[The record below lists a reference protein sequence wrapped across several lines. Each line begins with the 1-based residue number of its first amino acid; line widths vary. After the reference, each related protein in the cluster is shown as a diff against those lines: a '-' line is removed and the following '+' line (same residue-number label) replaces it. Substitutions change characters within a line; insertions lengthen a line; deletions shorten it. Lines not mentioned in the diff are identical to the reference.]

1 MAIVTRTAIDMTT
14 APSLLRRLL
23 LGATVAVLAEPVR
36 RSFAQSKGIKAIA
49 FDGFVII
56 DPRPVAMRAEELFP
70 GQGARLME
78 VWRSR
83 QFEYTWLRTLSRRY
97 VDFRQVTQEALA
109 FAATATKLDLTA
121 DKRDRLMQTF
131 LELKA
136 WPDVAPALRVLKGK
150 GIRMAFLANPT
161 AKMFDAV
168 VRNSG
173 LEGLLEEHLSTD
185 RVQAYK
191 PDPRAYQMGL
201 DAFGLAREEIAFA
214 ASASWDAAGAKAF
227 GYPTFWV
234 NRTGQLGEELG
245 VTPDATGVGMADLVK
260 FVDA

>member
-1 MAIVTRTAIDMTT
+1 MTSQ
-14 APSLLRRLL
+14 SLLPRRLL
-23 LGATVAVLAEPVR
+23 IGITAGLLAEPAR
-36 RSFAQSKGIKAIA
+36 RSFAQTKSVKAIA

-56 DPRPVAMRAEELFP
+56 DPRPVALRAEELFP

-97 VDFRQVTQEALA
+97 ADFWEVTREALA
-109 FAATATKLDLTA
+109 FAAKATKLDLSA

-136 WPDVAPALRVLKGK
+136 WPDVAPALRALKDK

-168 VRNSG
+168 VGNSS
-173 LEGLLEEHLSTD
+173 LQGLLEEHLSTD

-191 PDPRAYQMGL
+191 PDPRAYQMGPE
-201 DAFGLAREEIAFA
+201 AFGLGREEIAFA

-227 GYPTFWV
+227 GYPTFWL
-234 NRTGQLGEELG
+234 NRAHQPAEELG
-245 VTPDATGVGMADLVK
+245 FAPDATGAGMADMMK
-260 FVDA
+260 FVGA

>member
-1 MAIVTRTAIDMTT
+1 MTPGTIDTSVQS
-14 APSLLRRLL
+14 SLRRRLL
-23 LGATVAVLAEPVR
+23 LGTTVALLAVPMH
-36 RSFAQSKGIKAIA
+36 RSLAQSKSLRAIA

-97 VDFRQVTQEALA
+97 ANFWEVTQEALA
-109 FAATATKLDLTA
+109 FAAKATKLDLTA
-121 DKRDRLMQTF
+121 DKRDRLMRTF

-136 WPDVAPALRVLKGK
+136 WPDVAPALRDLKGK

-168 VRNSG
+168 VSNSG
-173 LEGLLEEHLSTD
+173 LEGLLEEHLTTD

-201 DAFGLAREEIAFA
+201 DAFGLKREEIAFA

-234 NRTGQLGEELG
+234 NRANQPVEELG
-245 VTPDATGVGMADLVK
+245 VAPDGTGAGMADLVK
-260 FVDA
+260 FVVA

>member
-1 MAIVTRTAIDMTT
+1 MARETIDTSVQST
-14 APSLLRRLL
+14 LRRRLL
-23 LGATVAVLAEPVR
+23 LGSTVALLAEPMR
-36 RSFAQSKGIKAIA
+36 GSFAQSRSVKAIA

-56 DPRPVAMRAEELFP
+56 DPRPVAMRAEEFFP

-83 QFEYTWLRTLSRRY
+83 QFEYTWLRTFSRQY
-97 VDFRQVTQEALA
+97 ANFWEVTQEALA
-109 FAATATKLDLTA
+109 FAAKATKLDLTA

-136 WPDVAPALRVLKGK
+136 WPDVAPALRDLKGK

-168 VRNSG
+168 VSNSG

-191 PDPRAYQMGL
+191 PDPRAYRMGL
-201 DAFGLAREEIAFA
+201 GAFGLGREEITFA

-234 NRTGQLGEELG
+234 NRANQPAEELG
-245 VTPDATGVGMADLVK
+245 VAQDATGAGMTDLVK
-260 FVDA
+260 FVAG

>member
-1 MAIVTRTAIDMTT
+1 MHAS
-14 APSLLRRLL
+14 SLFHRRLL
-23 LGATVAVLAEPVR
+23 LGAAVGLLTEPAR
-36 RSFAQSKGIKAIA
+36 QSFAQSKSVKAIA

-56 DPRPVAMRAEELFP
+56 DPRPVAMRADELFP
-70 GQGARLME
+70 GQGARLMD

-97 VDFRQVTQEALA
+97 VDFWQVTQEALV
-109 FAATATKLDLTA
+109 FAARATKLDLTA
-121 DKRDRLMQTF
+121 EKRDGLMQTF

-136 WPDVAPALRVLKGK
+136 WPDVASALRDLKSK

-185 RVQAYK
+185 RVKAYK

-201 DAFGLAREEIAFA
+201 DAFGLGREEIAFV

-234 NRTGQLGEELG
+234 NRTGLPAEEVG
-245 VTPDATGVGMADLVK
+245 VAPDASGTGMADLVR
-260 FVDA
+260 FVGT

>member
-1 MAIVTRTAIDMTT
+1 MHA
-14 APSLLRRLL
+14 SSSFHRRLL
-23 LGATVAVLAEPVR
+23 LGAAVGLLANPAR
-36 RSFAQSKGIKAIA
+36 RSFAQSKRVKAIA
-49 FDGFVII
+49 IDGFVII

-97 VDFRQVTQEALA
+97 ADFWEVTQEALA
-109 FAATATKLDLTA
+109 FAAKATKLDLAA

-136 WPDVAPALRVLKGK
+136 WPDVAPALRTLKGK
-150 GIRMAFLANPT
+150 GVRMAFLANPT

-185 RVQAYK
+185 RVRAYK

-214 ASASWDAAGAKAF
+214 ASASWDAAGAKSF

-234 NRTGQLGEELG
+234 NRAGLPAEELG
-245 VTPDATGVGMADLVK
+245 VAPDATGAGMADLVK
-260 FVDA
+260 FVGA

>member
-1 MAIVTRTAIDMTT
+1 MTVQS
-14 APSLLRRLL
+14 SLGRRLL
-23 LGATVAVLAEPVR
+23 LGGAIGLLANPVR
-36 RSFAQSKGIKAIA
+36 RSFAQSKSVKAIA

-97 VDFRQVTQEALA
+97 VDFAQVTQEALA

-121 DKRDRLMQTF
+121 EKRDRLMQTF

-136 WPDVAPALRVLKGK
+136 WPDVAPALRELKGK

-161 AKMFDAV
+161 ARMFDAV

-201 DAFGLAREEIAFA
+201 EAFGLGREEIVFA

-227 GYPTFWV
+227 GYPTFWI
-234 NRTGQLGEELG
+234 NRGGLPAEELG
-245 VTPDATGVGMADLVK
+245 AAPDAVGAGMVDLAK
-260 FVDA
+260 FVGA

>member
-1 MAIVTRTAIDMTT
+1 MTVQS
-14 APSLLRRLL
+14 SLGRRLL
-23 LGATVAVLAEPVR
+23 LGGAIGLLANPVR
-36 RSFAQSKGIKAIA
+36 RSFAQSKSIKAIA

-97 VDFRQVTQEALA
+97 VDFGQATQEALA

-121 DKRDRLMQTF
+121 EKRDRLMQTF

-136 WPDVAPALRVLKGK
+136 WPDVAPTLRELKGK

-161 AKMFDAV
+161 ARMFDAV

-201 DAFGLAREEIAFA
+201 DAFGVGREEIVFA

-227 GYPTFWV
+227 GYPTIWI
-234 NRTGQLGEELG
+234 NRTGLPAEELG
-245 VTPDATGVGMADLVK
+245 GAPDAIGAGMVDLAR
-260 FVDA
+260 FIGA

>member
-1 MAIVTRTAIDMTT
+1 MTVQSS
-14 APSLLRRLL
+14 PGRRLL
-23 LGATVAVLAEPVR
+23 LGGTLGLLAAPMR
-36 RSFAQSKGIKAIA
+36 RSFAQSKIIKAIA

-56 DPRPVAMRAEELFP
+56 DPRPVAIRAEELFP
-70 GQGARLME
+70 GHGARLMD

-97 VDFRQVTQEALA
+97 VDFSQVTQEALV
-109 FAATATKLDLTA
+109 FAATAAKLDLTA
-121 DKRDRLMQTF
+121 EKRDRLMQTF

-136 WPDVAPALRVLKGK
+136 WPDVAPALREFRNK
-150 GIRMAFLANPT
+150 GIRMAFLANPP
-161 AKMFDAV
+161 ARMFDAV

-201 DAFGLAREEIAFA
+201 DAFGLGREEIVFA

-227 GYPTFWV
+227 GYPTIWI
-234 NRTGQLGEELG
+234 NRANLPAEELG
-245 VTPDATGVGMADLVK
+245 VAPDAIGAGMTDLAKVVGA
-260 FVDA
+260 

>member
-1 MAIVTRTAIDMTT
+1 MTVQS
-14 APSLLRRLL
+14 SLGRRLL
-23 LGATVAVLAEPVR
+23 LGAAVGLLAGPVP
-36 RSFAQSKGIKAIA
+36 RSLAQSKSVKAIA

-97 VDFRQVTQEALA
+97 VDFRQVTQEALV
-109 FAATATKLDLTA
+109 FAATATKLDLTVE
-121 DKRDRLMQTF
+121 KRDRLMETF

-136 WPDVAPALRVLKGK
+136 WPDVAPALRELKGK

-161 AKMFDAV
+161 ARMFDAV

-201 DAFGLAREEIAFA
+201 DAFGLSREEIVFA
-214 ASASWDAAGAKAF
+214 ASASWDAAGAKVF
-227 GYPTFWV
+227 GYPTFWI
-234 NRTGQLGEELG
+234 NRAGLPAEQLGA
-245 VTPDATGVGMADLVK
+245 TADAVGTGMVDLAK
-260 FVDA
+260 FVGA

>member
-1 MAIVTRTAIDMTT
+1 MTVQS
-14 APSLLRRLL
+14 SLGRRLL
-23 LGATVAVLAEPVR
+23 LGGTIGLLAAPVR
-36 RSFAQSKGIKAIA
+36 RSFAQSKSIKAIA

-70 GQGARLME
+70 GHGARLME

-97 VDFRQVTQEALA
+97 VDFSQVTQEALV
-109 FAATATKLDLTA
+109 FAAAATKLDLTA
-121 DKRDRLMQTF
+121 EKRDRLMQTF

-136 WPDVAPALRVLKGK
+136 WPDVAPALREFKDK
-150 GIRMAFLANPT
+150 GIRMAFLANPPT
-161 AKMFDAV
+161 RMFDAV
-168 VRNSG
+168 IRNSG

-201 DAFGLAREEIAFA
+201 DAFRLGREEIVFA

-227 GYPTFWV
+227 GYPTIWI
-234 NRTGQLGEELG
+234 NRANLPAEELG
-245 VTPDATGVGMADLVK
+245 VAPDAIGAGMADLAKV
-260 FVDA
+260 VGA

>member
-1 MAIVTRTAIDMTT
+1 MTAH
-14 APSLLRRLL
+14 SLLRRRLL
-23 LGATVAVLAEPVR
+23 VGVTAGLLVGPVR
-36 RSFAQSKGIKAIA
+36 RSFAQTKGLKAIA

-97 VDFRQVTQEALA
+97 ADFWEVTQEALV
-109 FAATATKLDLTA
+109 FAAKATKLDLSA

-136 WPDVAPALRVLKGK
+136 WPDVAPALRALKDN

-168 VRNSG
+168 VGNSG
-173 LEGLLEEHLSTD
+173 LQGLLEEHLSTD

-201 DAFGLAREEIAFA
+201 EAFGLGREEIAFA

-234 NRTGQLGEELG
+234 NRAYQPAEELDFA
-245 VTPDATGVGMADLVK
+245 PDATGAGMADLMK
-260 FVDA
+260 FVGA